1 MAQLSLFPAAAWLRR
16 ATPASVKA
24 DVFAGLTNAAIVL
37 PQGVAFA
44 TIAGLPPE
52 YGLYTAMITA
62 IVAALFGSSMVMVS
76 GPTTAISALLFAT
89 LEGLAVPGTA
99 RYVELALV
107 LTLLVGLFQVVAGL
121 ARLGGLVSFVSH
133 SVIVAFTAAAAF
145 LIGVSQLAGALGV
158 RIEGGGNVVER
169 LLHVLDAAPKVNFLA
184 VMIAIVTLMT
194 VAGVQTYAPR
204 LPGFLIALGAGAAL
218 AAVTNAGENGVEM
231 LSAIPAALPNFSAPH
246 IGWSDLAL
254 LASGAAAVALVGLL
268 EAISIG
274 RTFALRR
281 REPFSPNQE
290 IVAQGLSNTAGSF
303 FQCYAGSGSFTRS
316 GVNAEAGA
324 TSPLSAISASLFLAA
339 ILLAF
344 GSYITIIPKPAM
356 AGLILYVAWRLI
368 DRKEIRHIITTSR
381 PETLILALTLGAG
394 LLLELDFAIYIGVIA
409 SFSVFI
415 YDSAHPS
422 LRVSAPVLAA
432 NGRRKF
438 RNADLHGVPECPQ
451 VVVVRLDGPLY
462 FGSIEHV
469 ETEWKALRARRAAQ
483 KHVIF
488 YLKGVGK
495 IDLSGADFLIHAIRE
510 IRTEG
515 GSFHIVALFPPLLE
529 CLRRFHVLEEIGE
542 DHLHISKGDA
552 LTAAIGEIDLSICA
566 TCTRRVF
573 TECATLPVQSTVGPV
588 QLKAAKSHITLEAR
602 IRTNKN

>member
-1 MAQLSLFPAAAWLRR
+1 MTQLRLFPAREWLRKT
-16 ATPASVKA
+16 TPVSLKA
-24 DVFAGLTNAAIVL
+24 DCLAGLTNAAIVL

-89 LEGLAVPGTA
+89 LEGMAVPGSA
-99 RYVELALV
+99 RYIELALL
-107 LTLLVGLFQVVAGL
+107 LTLLVGLFQIIAGL

-133 SVIVAFTAAAAF
+133 SVIVAFTAAAAL
-145 LIGVSQLAGALGV
+145 LIGVSQLAGAFGV
-158 RIEGGGNVVER
+158 KIDGGGNVVER
-169 LLHVLDAAPKVNFLA
+169 LIRVAEAAPEVNAL
-184 VMIAIVTLMT
+184 AIVIATVTFVT
-194 VAGVQTYAPR
+194 VASIQSYAPR
-204 LPGFLIALGAGAAL
+204 LPGFLIALVAGAAT
-218 AAVTNAGENGVEM
+218 AAVTGAADKGVEM
-231 LSAIPAALPNFSAPH
+231 LGAIPAALPSFHTPQ
-246 IGWSDLAL
+246 IDLSDVAL

-281 REPFSPNQE
+281 HETFAPNQE
-290 IVAQGLSNTAGSF
+290 IVAQGLSNSIGSF

-324 TSPLSAISASLFLAA
+324 QTPLSAISASLFLAA
-339 ILLAF
+339 ILLLF
-344 GSYITIIPKPAM
+344 GTYITAIPKPAM
-356 AGLILYVAWRLI
+356 AGLILFVAWRLI
-368 DRKEIRHIITTSR
+368 DRKEIKHIIKTSR
-381 PETLILALTLGAG
+381 PETLILLLTLAAG

-422 LRVSAPVLAA
+422 LRVSAPVEAA
-432 NGRRKF
+432 SGRRKF
-438 RNADLHGVPECPQ
+438 RNAALHGLPECPQ
-451 VVVVRLDGPLY
+451 LMVVRLDGPLY
-462 FGSIEHV
+462 FGSVEHV
-469 ETEWKALRARRAAQ
+469 EEEWTALRTKRKGQ

-495 IDLSGADFLIHAIRE
+495 IDLSGADFLIHAARE
-510 IRTEG
+510 IRAEG

-529 CLRRFHVLEEIGE
+529 CLRRFQVLEEIGE

-552 LTAAIGEIDLSICA
+552 LAAAIANMDLSICA
-566 TCTRRVF
+566 TCRKRVF
-573 TECATLPVQSTVGPV
+573 TECSALPGHEQPEPDPQS
-588 QLKAAKSHITLEAR
+588 
-602 IRTNKN
+602 